1 MHFLCYGSEK
11 LELSVH
17 RLEKPFVRPPVPG
30 SVVKALLRAASPH
43 QLQVL
48 YVNYVSPSQKEQGMH
63 HEGVINGPAAARSPA
78 NGIMNYT
85 GS

>member
-1 MHFLCYGSEK
+1 MEG
-11 LELSVH
+11 
-17 RLEKPFVRPPVPG
+17 
-30 SVVKALLRAASPH
+30 LLGAAGAQ

-48 YVNYVSPSQKEQGMH
+48 VNYVSQKEQGMH
-63 HEGVINGPAAARSPA
+63 REGVINSPAVARSPA

>member
-1 MHFLCYGSEK
+1 M
-11 LELSVH
+11 
-17 RLEKPFVRPPVPG
+17 LEKPFVRPPVSG
-30 SVVKALLRAASPH
+30 CLSAVEGLLGAASAQ

-48 YVNYVSPSQKEQGMH
+48 MNYVSPSQKEQGMH
-63 HEGVINGPAAARSPA
+63 REGVINSPAVARSPA

>member
-1 MHFLCYGSEK
+1 MEG
-11 LELSVH
+11 
-17 RLEKPFVRPPVPG
+17 
-30 SVVKALLRAASPH
+30 LLGAASAQ

-48 YVNYVSPSQKEQGMH
+48 VNYVSPSQKEQGMH
-63 HEGVINGPAAARSPA
+63 REGVINSPAVARSPA